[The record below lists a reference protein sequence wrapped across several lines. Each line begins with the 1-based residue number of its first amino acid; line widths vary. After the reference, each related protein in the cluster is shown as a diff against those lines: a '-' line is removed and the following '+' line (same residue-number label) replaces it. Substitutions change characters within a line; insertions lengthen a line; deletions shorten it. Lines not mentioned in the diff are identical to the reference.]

1 MVQVLGMPKVNI
13 LANIPAQRRC
23 YPFAAYF
30 AVALIAI
37 IAGLLVQHW
46 GNTGRTLVD
55 TDDAMRLVQMR
66 DWIAGQGWFDLV
78 QQRMALPYE
87 SHWSRLVD
95 AGLAGLLAFLRAF
108 TEQAP
113 AERLLRVVWP
123 LLFIAPTLAGV
134 CAIAW
139 RLAGREAALLTL
151 LLAVA
156 GVPAYQQFSPGRIDH
171 HNIQI
176 AIAVLTLAAAV
187 WSDRVR
193 WCAIAAGALTGLGL
207 AIGFEGLPYL
217 AACGGA
223 LALRYVFDLQAV
235 DVVRRYGAALVVSVG
250 AAFLVSVGPA
260 HWTRPLC
267 DNLAFNSALA
277 VMAGGAV
284 LAIIALRPDGRMG
297 IRAGGVAL
305 AAAAALVVIAAT
317 EPRCLAGPYAMV
329 DAAVWPIWLTDVREN
344 QPLLRV
350 LSENP
355 LTGVAIATFP
365 LAALVATIML
375 ARDDEARTQFAFLAV
390 AATFIVAVVTMMIA
404 IRAYSYAIWFG
415 MPLMA
420 AAGTRLFAAFHINA
434 LPARLVV
441 GAFLT
446 PLVLSSGAITVAA
459 AAGFDDAYSFTR
471 PESQHCFRNEA
482 YAPIAKLPAG
492 IVVGDVSY
500 GPYLLALTPHKIMS
514 APYHRFSAGILAAHR
529 AMAAPPEK
537 ARDLLAGMGATYVV
551 VCGPRPPAGLFEP
564 ERSASLWGQL
574 QAGRSPAWLERLPG
588 TGEAFSIYRIR
599 KATAG
604 RPSQPR
610 QAKR

>member
-1 MVQVLGMPKVNI
+1 MVQVLGMPKANI
-13 LANIPAQRRC
+13 LANISAQRRC

-46 GNTGRTLVD
+46 DNTGRTLVD

-95 AGLAGLLAFLRAF
+95 AGLAGFLAFLRAF
-108 TEQAP
+108 AEQAL

-171 HNIQI
+171 HNVQI

-207 AIGFEGLPYL
+207 AVGFEGLPYL
-217 AACGGA
+217 AACGAA
-223 LALRYVFDLQAV
+223 LALRYVFDAQAV

-297 IRAGGVAL
+297 IRAGGVGARRRGSPGRRL
-305 AAAAALVVIAAT
+305 
-317 EPRCLAGPYAMV
+317 RRQSR
-329 DAAVWPIWLTDVREN
+329 AVSQGLTRW
-344 QPLLRV
+344 
-350 LSENP
+350 S
-355 LTGVAIATFP
+355 
-365 LAALVATIML
+365 
-375 ARDDEARTQFAFLAV
+375 
-390 AATFIVAVVTMMIA
+390 
-404 IRAYSYAIWFG
+404 IR
-415 MPLMA
+415 
-420 AAGTRLFAAFHINA
+420 
-434 LPARLVV
+434 
-441 GAFLT
+441 
-446 PLVLSSGAITVAA
+446 
-459 AAGFDDAYSFTR
+459 
-471 PESQHCFRNEA
+471 
-482 YAPIAKLPAG
+482 
-492 IVVGDVSY
+492 
-500 GPYLLALTPHKIMS
+500 
-514 APYHRFSAGILAAHR
+514 
-529 AMAAPPEK
+529 
-537 ARDLLAGMGATYVV
+537 
-551 VCGPRPPAGLFEP
+551 
-564 ERSASLWGQL
+564 RS
-574 QAGRSPAWLERLPG
+574 GRSG
-588 TGEAFSIYRIR
+588 
-599 KATAG
+599 
-604 RPSQPR
+604 
-610 QAKR
+610 